1 MHLKLSKCLFILTLF
16 LLAIFV
22 TACEDEDWIEIICS
36 SEDKNLAMKAYCFFS
51 GDKSSKDSDSD
62 KNSDNETTDAKGEC
76 KYDSECPPICEGNT
90 AYKRGCNPRVGKC
103 EKLSEEVCDKVDDV
117 GFGDYQFTAI
127 CKEGKCYTNIA
138 AIQAKRTEIKQEAT
152 DLASFKPTL
161 RSMMNKAQAI
171 CDGGAEN
178 VDFASMT
185 IDSPTQEIQ
194 DCCMYA
200 SLYTLHNAQQTSN
213 KDKFVQYNC
222 NLALGLKDDIASID
236 KRIADINK
244 ASAEMYDYIKL
255 IENS

>member
-1 MHLKLSKCLFILTLF
+1 MKHFKFVFILTLF

-22 TACEDEDWIEIICS
+22 TACEDQDWIDIICG
-36 SEDKNLAMKAYCFFS
+36 SEDKNLAMKAYCFFN
-51 GDKSSKDSDSD
+51 GEKSS
-62 KNSDNETTDAKGEC
+62 NSDNSGSDNSNNVTSDEQVGC

-90 AYKRGCNPRVGKC
+90 AYKMGCNPRVGKC

-127 CKEGKCYTNIA
+127 CTEGRCYTNIA
-138 AIQAKRTEIKQEAT
+138 AIQAKRTEIKQEAV
-152 DLASFKPTL
+152 DLASFRPTL
-161 RSMMNKAQAI
+161 RSMMNKAQVI

-200 SLYTLHNAQQTSN
+200 SLYNLHNTQQTSN

-222 NLALGLKDDIASID
+222 DLTLNLKDDIASLD
-236 KRIADINK
+236 KRIKDINE
-244 ASAEMYDYIKL
+244 ASAEMYDYVKM